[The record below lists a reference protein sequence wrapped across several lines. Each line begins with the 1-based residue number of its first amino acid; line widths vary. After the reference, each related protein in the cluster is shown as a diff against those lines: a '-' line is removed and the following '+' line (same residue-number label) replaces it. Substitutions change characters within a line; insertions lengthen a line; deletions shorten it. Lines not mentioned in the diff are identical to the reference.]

1 MFNSSKLR
9 SGFLQVAFLTSAGCR
24 YGIGAAEPRRGHILS
39 SMQSHQLVTSQLNA
53 FSMAPNHKLLFF
65 KSTWQIGS
73 QLTAVFR
80 LPSTF
85 QTLGR
90 PKQMECSP
98 LAALQASEWVPGRS
112 TLVSWRGCVSWKS
125 SCIQLF
131 TKSALKMGLFFFF
144 SSSTSCFQLR
154 ELWQGMTCKPFF
166 YPSLN

>member
-1 MFNSSKLR
+1 MFNSSKLC
-9 SGFLQVAFLTSAGCR
+9 SGVLQVAFLTSAGCR
-24 YGIGAAEPRRGHILS
+24 YGIGAAEPRGGRILS

-112 TLVSWRGCVSWKS
+112 TLVSCVCWKS
-125 SCIQLF
+125 SYIQLF

-144 SSSTSCFQLR
+144 FSSSTSCFQLR
-154 ELWQGMTCKPFF
+154 ELGQGMTCKPFF